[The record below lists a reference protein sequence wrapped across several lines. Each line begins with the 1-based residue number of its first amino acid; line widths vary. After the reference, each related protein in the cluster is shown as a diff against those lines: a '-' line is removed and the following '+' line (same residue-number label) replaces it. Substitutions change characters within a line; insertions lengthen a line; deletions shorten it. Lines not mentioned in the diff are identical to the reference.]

1 MRCYKCGKD
10 LPPDS
15 KFCQFCGEDLSHVRY
30 CPFCGIQLQEGMN
43 FCPRCGK
50 DIRKTTSGQPIE
62 SNNVIPTQNEV
73 TIPAWS
79 KTAAIVPGTAPIED
93 SEKQEEP
100 TTSWEKQHGGP
111 TDARNSILKEKV
123 ETSEEPVPESSE
135 GTQAEKEMAE
145 EEPLPTTGE
154 QIKETGGASQK
165 QKKSK
170 WIWVA
175 ALCIIVVVVA
185 GVCLWPRNNSESGYP
200 TESKVD
206 ISKIADSVLYL
217 EVFDENNDLIG
228 SASGFLVNDQSTLV
242 TNYHVVQDAY
252 HIVAKTADGAQAT
265 DVSCI
270 LAYDEIADLAVL
282 SCDSKVMAEP
292 LTLGDSETVQ
302 QGDAVYAVGYPL
314 GLANTLS
321 DGIVSSRYIDEYD
334 NDTIQVTAAISEG
347 NSGGPL
353 LDENGQV
360 IGVMCAYYV
369 YGQNLNIATASD
381 TLAGLLESEYEKTNL
396 KYWQNRPT
404 MPDAEAEIEEIQG
417 SNSQEVKENPGE
429 NTGSESSAKP
439 EKPKV
444 IGDNNN
450 SSQSGEPNKS
460 ETGTVQKTEQIL
472 QGAWKQK
479 PLDSM
484 PFNKYDYFEFS
495 GNNVYYESY
504 YCSLDAEFI
513 QTYTGTF
520 TIDKNGS
527 LCFHMT
533 HAETY
538 FADGTQEINNT
549 MDAYWAPRPIT
560 ALSED
565 SYTTSGVL
573 TYYRTSNR
581 PTKLSEWKTNNQSR
595 NTSAFSFLSEW
606 ITNNSNTTMSGDK
619 AYQEI
624 LTDEDSRDTYK
635 VIYSAGINQICLMYT
650 IDYYDGHSFST
661 YLWLKPTGKSFN
673 STFYQYSAVDSTNT
687 FKGSSVINASSFN
700 ENSAYTFDSY
710 EGDSSMLDTSQSLA
724 KYMYLDSL
732 NFLNYIFYTYA
743 VPAGYNYS
751 TSDFGF
757 NI

>member
-154 QIKETGGASQK
+154 QIKEAGESAQK
-165 QKKSK
+165 QGKSK
-170 WIWVA
+170 KRMLVA
-175 ALCIIVVVVA
+175 ALCIIAVIVA
-185 GVCLWPRNNSESGYP
+185 GVCLWPRNDSESGNP
-200 TESKVD
+200 TESKAD

-217 EVFDENNDLIG
+217 EVFDENNDIIG

-292 LTLGDSETVQ
+292 LNIGDSETVK

-334 NDTIQVTAAISEG
+334 NDIIQVTAAISEG

-353 LDENGQV
+353 LDANGQV

-369 YGQNLNIATASD
+369 YGQNLNIAIASN
-381 TLAGLLESEYEKTNL
+381 TLAGLLESDYEKTNL
-396 KYWQNRPT
+396 KYWKNRPT
-404 MPDAEAEIEEIQG
+404 MLGELSSEGDEKQ
-417 SNSQEVKENPGE
+417 ENPPPQEFDSPFEAPSE
-429 NTGSESSAKP
+429 NNIPSDNETQIPQTQPESQASNGTSDEIIRSDSA
-439 EKPKV
+439 
-444 IGDNNN
+444 IAA
-450 SSQSGEPNKS
+450 
-460 ETGTVQKTEQIL
+460 TL
-472 QGAWKQK
+472 QGMWIDTSTVSGANNVYRFCK
-479 PLDSM
+479 
-484 PFNKYDYFEFS
+484 FS
-495 GNNVYYESY
+495 GNTYYEEHYWGQLSIY
-504 YCSLDAEFI
+504 R
-513 QTYTGTF
+513 GTF
-520 TIDKNGS
+520 TIKDGALCITITSCENYRSDGYRNVEPLNATWNPRTITEISKSNFTTAPGLTHVRTNQYPNSPLASWGMTAFSESEIHDVINNVIEQEYSSYYDYGVPDFGTVNGINATKYDPFLCTYYPNIGYCYWPQYYYEEEDMAQRTALCEKYQQTLIDKGFVLKEVGS
-527 LCFHMT
+527 TCENELNY
-533 HAETY
+533 TY
-538 FADGTQEINNT
+538 TKAWKDGYHIVVFIVPTLPYEADGNIQIEMYAQ
-549 MDAYWAPRPIT
+549 MD
-560 ALSED
+560 S
-565 SYTTSGVL
+565 V
-573 TYYRTSNR
+573 
-581 PTKLSEWKTNNQSR
+581 
-595 NTSAFSFLSEW
+595 
-606 ITNNSNTTMSGDK
+606 
-619 AYQEI
+619 
-624 LTDEDSRDTYK
+624 
-635 VIYSAGINQICLMYT
+635 
-650 IDYYDGHSFST
+650 
-661 YLWLKPTGKSFN
+661 KS
-673 STFYQYSAVDSTNT
+673 
-687 FKGSSVINASSFN
+687 
-700 ENSAYTFDSY
+700 
-710 EGDSSMLDTSQSLA
+710 
-724 KYMYLDSL
+724 
-732 NFLNYIFYTYA
+732 
-743 VPAGYNYS
+743 
-751 TSDFGF
+751 
-757 NI
+757 